1 MSHPAG
7 NNKHIVSHLRYAV
20 IPETNISTPGRGE
33 VPECVLHY
41 VILILVLPAPFC
53 Y

>member
-33 VPECVLHY
+33 VPECVLRLNHI
-41 VILILVLPAPFC
+41 ILQVMLPT